1 MKQNS
6 LETNLKKY
14 SLLAGSITSAI
25 STVNAQIVYT
35 DVNPD
40 TLLNHHGETYALD
53 LDNNGVVEFNLQSLD
68 TAIVYSS
75 YNMQTNLQIVG
86 GAIGNI
92 VAGASF
98 ISDTSSFPL
107 AISQGDT
114 IDGNDTFVS
123 YPLGTSSSFGVPIIG
138 LLSNSTIDTITGNTI
153 AQSSTV
159 YGNFTPNQEAFIGV
173 KFDISGNNHYG
184 WLRVEMSSD
193 ADTIIIKDYAYE
205 STANT
210 AIIAGNTGGGM
221 LSIAEKENKIT
232 INKIQNTL
240 YIKLDDYKNNS
251 LLNIYD
257 ISGREV
263 LKSKLSSSNE
273 QIYLNDFEV
282 GIYLVKVISGD
293 DILSKKI
300 YLSNR

>member
-14 SLLAGSITSAI
+14 SLLAGSVTAAI

-40 TLLNHHGETYALD
+40 TLLNNHRETYALD

-68 TAIVYSS
+68 TAIVDSS
-75 YNMQTNLQIVG
+75 YNMQTNIQIVG
-86 GAIGNI
+86 AAII
-92 VAGASF
+92 SDVYGASF
-98 ISDTSSFPL
+98 VENASYPL
-107 AISQGDT
+107 ALAQGDT
-114 IDGNDTFVS
+114 IDGNDQFDS
-123 YPLGTSSSFGVPIIG
+123 YPVSSSSFGAPILGI
-138 LLSNSTIDTITGNTI
+138 LSYSTIDTLTGNTI
-153 AQSSTV
+153 AQGTQNI
-159 YGNFTPNQEAFIGV
+159 GNFIPNQEAFVGIR
-173 KFDISGNNHYG
+173 FDISGNVHYG

-205 STANT
+205 SSANT

-221 LSIAEKENKIT
+221 LSIAQTDNNIT
-232 INKIQNTL
+232 INKIQNLL

-263 LKSKLSSSNE
+263 LESKLSSNNE
-273 QIYLNDFEV
+273 QISLNDFEV
-282 GIYLVKVISGD
+282 GVYLVRVVSGD
-293 DILSKKI
+293 DVFSKKI

>member
-14 SLLAGSITSAI
+14 SLLAGSVTAAI

-40 TLLNHHGETYALD
+40 TLLNNNGEIYALD
-53 LDNNGVVEFNLQSLD
+53 LDNNGIAEFNIQFVD
-68 TAIVYSS
+68 TAYFYSF
-75 YNMQTNLQIVG
+75 YGVQISSQYV
-86 GAIGNI
+86 
-92 VAGASF
+92 GAS
-98 ISDTSSFPL
+98 ISNVNPGAAFVGDTALFYPSAL
-107 AISQGDT
+107 AQGDT
-114 IDGNDTFVS
+114 INGNDIFASS
-123 YPLGTSSSFGVPIIG
+123 YGAPI
-138 LLSNSTIDTITGNTI
+138 LEFL
-153 AQSSTV
+153 SSTV
-159 YGNFTPNQEAFIGV
+159 ISGTSTNQSSNSYGNFIPNQEAFIGV
-173 KFDISGNNHYG
+173 KFDISGNVHYG
-184 WLRVEMSSD
+184 WLRVEMSSG

-205 STANT
+205 SSANT

-221 LSIAEKENKIT
+221 LSIAQTDNNIT

-240 YIKLDDYKNNS
+240 YIKLDDYKNNP

-263 LKSKLSSSNE
+263 LKSKLSSNNE
-273 QIYLNDFEV
+273 QISLNDFEV
-282 GIYLVKVISGD
+282 GIYLVRVVSGD
-293 DILSKKI
+293 DIFSKKI

>member
-40 TLLNHHGETYALD
+40 TLLNNHGETYTLD

-68 TAIVYSS
+68 TAIVSSS
-75 YNMQTNLQIVG
+75 YNLQTNLQIVG

-107 AISQGDT
+107 ALSQGDT

-123 YPLGTSSSFGVPIIG
+123 YPLGTSSSFGAPILG
-138 LLSNSTIDTITGNTI
+138 LLSYSTIDTITGNTI
-153 AQSSTV
+153 AQGSLA
-159 YGNFTPNQEAFIGV
+159 YGNFIPNQEAFIGV
-173 KFDISGNNHYG
+173 KFDISGNVHYG

-221 LSIAEKENKIT
+221 LSIAEKDNNIT

-240 YIKLDDYKNNS
+240 YIKLDDYNNNS

-263 LKSKLSSSNE
+263 LKSKLSSINE
-273 QIYLNDFEV
+273 QISLNDFEV